1 MNWTVEVIFLKM
13 GKFSAKMG
21 EYACIKPLFCPSVG
35 ILRQEIAILRI
46 AVRMSTIIGFV
57 GGGGIG
63 FLLQQNINLLNYR
76 AASAQMFAIAI
87 VVASMDYVS
96 SVLREKYV

>member
-46 AVRMSTIIGFV
+46 AGSGW
-57 GGGGIG
+57 GILG
-63 FLLQQNINLLNYR
+63 EFLHKD
-76 AASAQMFAIAI
+76 A
-87 VVASMDYVS
+87 YV
-96 SVLREKYV
+96 

>member
-46 AVRMSTIIGFV
+46 AGPGSLRNSIFFDNVFEDPNVIPVQSAGRIADIHARRFLSCPIYYTISIS
-57 GGGGIG
+57 I
-63 FLLQQNINLLNYR
+63 R
-76 AASAQMFAIAI
+76 
-87 VVASMDYVS
+87 DVS
-96 SVLREKYV
+96 